1 MLFHEVVDLWVHFVD
16 FSDLGSPSPGVFSKL
31 QGFSS
36 FSKVSPVFRWATS
49 LFVADEALVVLHVLC
64 SFFRREID
72 FVHIHGI
79 RVLGGPGS
87 SSVLNWQY
95 VTVSPT
101 SELSELYHISVKL
114 SHFVQPLFPFLAS
127 LFLSIRES
135 SGGHH
140 DSELIGY
147 SSLEGI
153 YEDTV
158 KINSTAHL
166 SRFEG
171 SGVFIKV
178 SVKHVH
184 VEGIDSLM
192 GLVLDVLWDEG
203 FFKAIT

>member
-1 MLFHEVVDLWVHFVD
+1 M
-16 FSDLGSPSPGVFSKL
+16 
-31 QGFSS
+31 
-36 FSKVSPVFRWATS
+36 
-49 LFVADEALVVLHVLC
+49 ADEALVVLHVLC

-72 FVHIHGI
+72 LVHVHGI
-79 RVLGGPGS
+79 RVLGGPGG
-87 SSVLNWQY
+87 SSVLSWQY

-114 SHFVQPLFPFLAS
+114 SHFVQPLFPFPAS

-135 SGGHH
+135 SGCHH

-153 YEDTV
+153 YEDAV
-158 KINSTAHL
+158 KIDSAARL
-166 SRFEG
+166 SWFEG
-171 SGVFIKV
+171 SGIFIKV

-184 VEGIDSLM
+184 VEGINSLA

-203 FFKAIT
+203 FFKGIT